1 MMTVLDFAKKK
12 FVKEKFSMV
21 TCYDY
26 WSAQILNK
34 SSIDCILVGDS
45 AAMIMHGHDSTL
57 PMDIKTMV
65 MHVQAVRRGAPDKFI
80 VADMPFLSHRK
91 GTKHTMDC
99 VEQLMRAG
107 ANAVKIEA
115 QTGHE
120 RIIKHIVDSGVPVMG
135 HVGLTPQF
143 VHQLGGYKVQGKDT
157 ASQLRLLALSKSL
170 EEVGCFSL
178 VAECIP
184 ESLARKITNQLH
196 IPTIGIGSGNETDGQ
211 VLVLQDL
218 LGCQKDFQPKFVRHF
233 TNLHDI
239 ILGAVNEYHD
249 TVAQQAFPS
258 SKEIYQ

>member
-1 MMTVLDFAKKK
+1 MMTVLDFSKKK
-12 FVKEKFSMV
+12 SANQKISMV

-34 SSIDCILVGDS
+34 SQIDCLLVGDS
-45 AAMIMHGHDSTL
+45 AAMVMHGHDSTL
-57 PMDIKTMV
+57 PMDVKTMV
-65 MHVQAVRRGAPDKFI
+65 LHVSSVRRGAPDKFI

-91 GTKHTMDC
+91 GTKFAMDS

-115 QTGHE
+115 QPGHE
-120 RIIKHIVDSGVPVMG
+120 KIIKHIVDSGVPVMG
-135 HVGLTPQF
+135 HLGLTPQF
-143 VHQLGGYKVQGKDT
+143 VHQLGGYKVQGRDT
-157 ASQLRLLALSKSL
+157 SSSLRLLALSKAL
-170 EEVGCFSL
+170 EESGCFAL

-184 ESLARKITNQLH
+184 ETLAKKITMQLH

-218 LGCQKDFQPKFVRHF
+218 LGCQQGFQPKFVRHF
-233 TNLHDI
+233 TNLHDT
-239 ILGAVNEYHD
+239 ILNAVNEYHS
-249 TVAQQAFPS
+249 TVAEKAFPS

>member
-1 MMTVLDFAKKK
+1 MTVLDFAKKK
-12 FVKEKFSMV
+12 LNKEKFSMV
-21 TCYDY
+21 TCYDF

-34 SSIDCILVGDS
+34 SSVDCILVGDS

-65 MHVQAVRRGAPDKFI
+65 LHVSAVKKGAPNKFI
-80 VADMPFLSHRK
+80 VADMPFLTHRK
-91 GTKHTMDC
+91 GTKYAMDC

-115 QTGHE
+115 QPGHE
-120 RIIKHIVDSGVPVMG
+120 KIIKHIVESGVPVMG
-135 HVGLTPQF
+135 HVGLIPQS
-143 VHQLGGYKVQGKDT
+143 VHQLGGYKIQGKDT
-157 ASQLRLLALSKSL
+157 SSSLRLLALSKVL
-170 EEVGCFSL
+170 EEVGCFAL
-178 VAECIP
+178 VTECIP
-184 ESLARKITNQLH
+184 ETLAKKITMQLQ

-218 LGCQKDFQPKFVRHF
+218 LGCQNGFQPKFVRNF

-239 ILGAVNEYHD
+239 ILSAVNEYHN
-249 TVAQQAFPS
+249 TVAEKAFPS